1 MKSAVFLSAHADP
14 LSLLELFLWPDW
26 TFGVLV
32 SGAIPE
38 DVFCCLDASG
48 SRALVGVRDGFYLL
62 GCDRRRRPVVQG
74 HSLVCVTGF
83 TLGGVTEDGGGPFSA
98 SRSPLAANVPGIEGH
113 PSQSPPRGNFSMLDE
128 TCIAGLSSPH

>member
-62 GCDRRRRPVVQG
+62 G
-74 HSLVCVTGF
+74 
-83 TLGGVTEDGGGPFSA
+83 VTEDGGQWFKGT
-98 SRSPLAANVPGIEGH
+98 RWCV
-113 PSQSPPRGNFSMLDE
+113 
-128 TCIAGLSSPH
+128 